1 MYFRFTWVI
10 WASLATLATESTA
23 NDKRKGILNASPT
36 KCVALNQGRTCY
48 ADVVFDISAPTA
60 GDYCLRESESK
71 RILQC
76 WANTDSFSYTLNFG
90 SIESVSYE
98 LIAKAHSDVLAV
110 TTIEVNWVHKV
121 RTKKR
126 RWRLF

>member
-23 NDKRKGILNASPT
+23 NDKHKGILNASPT

-98 LIAKAHSDVLAV
+98 LIAKARSDVLAV